1 MGTKKGQRRKT
12 ARRAYSGYE
21 VTYNSG
27 AKRMTLRQK
36 FRTKAQA
43 KAVARAIA
51 SRQQKAGGKKRLGRN
66 PRVRKVR

>member
-21 VTYNSG
+21 VTYNAG
-27 AKRMTLRQK
+27 GKRLALRRK
-36 FRTKAQA
+36 FKRKSQA
-43 KAVARAIA
+43 KFVAQSIKGKP
-51 SRQQKAGGKKRLGRN
+51 KAGGKSRN